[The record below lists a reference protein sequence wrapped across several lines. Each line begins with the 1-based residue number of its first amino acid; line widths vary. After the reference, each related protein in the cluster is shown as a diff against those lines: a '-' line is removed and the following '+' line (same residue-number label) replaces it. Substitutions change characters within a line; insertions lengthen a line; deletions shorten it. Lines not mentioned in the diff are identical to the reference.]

1 VFASEGIDTVKT
13 PPRAPRA
20 NCYAERFVRTMRSE
34 CTDRMLIYN
43 EHHAVVVLD
52 EFVRHYND
60 HHAHQGRE
68 QRPPNHDPAAAIP
81 LDAPIRRQRVLSG
94 LINEYRRAA

>member
-1 VFASEGIDTVKT
+1 MT
-13 PPRAPRA
+13 PRADG
-20 NCYAERFVRTMRSE
+20 CAERFVRTVRSG

-60 HHAHQGRE
+60 HRAT
-68 QRPPNHDPAAAIP
+68 
-81 LDAPIRRQRVLSG
+81 
-94 LINEYRRAA
+94 RAASNAHPTTIPRSPSRSTLQSADTVSSAD

>member
-13 PPRAPRA
+13 PPQTPRA
-20 NCYAERFVRTMRSE
+20 NCYTERFVRSVRSE

-60 HHAHQGRE
+60 HRAHQGRQ

-81 LDAPIRRQRVLSG
+81 RDAPIRRHHVLSG
-94 LINEYRRAA
+94 VINEYRRAA